1 MIAILS
7 ILVLVAAWAG
17 LTFNRFIRQHNLMR
31 AAWSDVDVQLK
42 RRHDLIPQLIA
53 SVKAYAVPCHQQS
66 PRPRQPLA
74 QAQVAGPVVLR
85 VAEGEG
91 AVEVAGEGEHGGR
104 FRVDKC
110 TWVTKT
116 LS

>member
-66 PRPRQPLA
+66 PRPRRHRA
-74 QAQVAGPVVLR
+74 QAQVAEAEVLR
-85 VAEGEG
+85 VGEG
-91 AVEVAGEGEHGGR
+91 AVEVAGEEEHGGR

>member
-1 MIAILS
+1 MSMVVILAIMI
-7 ILVLVAAWAG
+7 LVAAWAG

-66 PRPRQPLA
+66 PRPRRHRA
-74 QAQVAGPVVLR
+74 QAQVA
-85 VAEGEG
+85 G
-91 AVEVAGEGEHGGR
+91 AVEVAGEEEHGGR